1 MITLYHELPSCKD
14 PEEGLG
20 KHCGHRRKYYQSAF
34 SPFPR
39 MFSILSKQITILD
52 TLILSSA
59 IAFKLVKSKVPSFGK
74 GLIDGKSSTAK
85 STCQSR

>member
-14 PEEGLG
+14 PEEGFR

-39 MFSILSKQITILD
+39 MFLILSKQITILD

-59 IAFKLVKSKVPSFGK
+59 IAFKLVKSKMPLFGK
-74 GLIDGKSSTAK
+74 GLIDGKPSTAK
-85 STCQSR
+85 NTCQSR